1 MENMENY
8 VCVLCRYYAQSCHCP
23 QSMVKVESILPRVR
37 SHPIKPSHDSHNNKD
52 TKDLNNFCEML
63 EVCARSIYFNT
74 FSIFQPRSAANT

>member
-1 MENMENY
+1 MY
-8 VCVLCRYYAQSCHCP
+8 VYCVDILPSHVIVTKY
-23 QSMVKVESILPRVR
+23 MVKVESILPRVR